1 MKYCLFESGDVVGPL
16 TAEEISLRS
25 GFGPHTFV
33 CPEEHSEDEAY
44 WKEACAYADFGFE
57 PEVPLTEASSADES
71 LSNEKSAPNPPLS
84 VESKTDMPP
93 AVLETFPEPSQK
105 EEPSS
110 LSAARPISAILL
122 EAAEEKS
129 LEETTAA
136 AEKETFASPD
146 QAVSAPAPEDTK
158 TEEPVVD
165 FQTVSGAKPSPIEEY
180 FNTIRSGDLGNI
192 LGIPDAK
199 ENSDMS
205 LSRAMRSQ
213 FEKTEPPAG
222 PVSEEELKDPFDA
235 FSSVPDAPSQTFLES
250 AEPAAFPSQPAKEPE
265 NVSLEPSSEDVLPT
279 GATAAA
285 QDAGMTLEPLP
296 PQKDEKTAAGTD
308 VSVSSGPDDASA
320 KEEARLPSVNQ
331 NFPSSGNFPA
341 YSAPKEPKTP
351 DAVTTILNGKL
362 DVKKE
367 ESDLV
372 EPIKAVEPLERE
384 QTAASSSADSSAP
397 VFTPKE
403 QKHGKGKQLFFIF
416 GVLILLAGVLLRL
429 SASQL
434 ASNPNVS
441 PRPAEES
448 AVPVPPAAETA
459 RPEPVVPQVPAVQ
472 TPSEPTDPLELSKQV
487 AQRHELGKGRGTVE
501 EYLNKRYAAELA
513 AGYSS
518 AWSSE
523 PLHRNVYVVKYRL
536 AKARKEPIVYIF
548 QTDVSKK
555 KLTGALNN
563 ITLDLVGKIRD

>member
-44 WKEACAYADFGFE
+44 WKEACAYADFRFE
-57 PEVPLTEASSADES
+57 PETSLTEESPADGNPS
-71 LSNEKSAPNPPLS
+71 REKSAQNPPVLS
-84 VESKTDMPP
+84 ENKADISS
-93 AVLETFPEPSQK
+93 APSQTK
-105 EEPSS
+105 AESS
-110 LSAARPISAILL
+110 LSAARSISAVLL
-122 EAAEEKS
+122 EASEEKNR
-129 LEETTAA
+129 EEPSVP
-136 AEKETFASPD
+136 AEKETFSSPE
-146 QAVSAPAPEDTK
+146 QAPSADAPADTK
-158 TEEPVVD
+158 TEKPAVD
-165 FQTVSGAKPSPIEEY
+165 FQIVSGAKPSPIEEY

-222 PVSEEELKDPFDA
+222 PISEEELKDPFDA
-235 FSSVPDAPSQTFLES
+235 FSPALGAPSQTFLDS
-250 AEPAAFPSQPAKEPE
+250 AQQLFPSQPSKEPE
-265 NVSLEPSSEDVLPT
+265 NDEPEYSAENTPPSQ
-279 GATAAA
+279 ATAVA
-285 QDAGMTLEPLP
+285 QEAGAMLEPLP
-296 PQKDEKTAAGTD
+296 PQKEEKSAAGTD
-308 VSVSSGPDDASA
+308 VSPAPAAVSA
-320 KEEARLPSVNQ
+320 EEAQLPLANQ
-331 NFPSSGNFPA
+331 KFHSSGNFPA
-341 YSAPKEPKTP
+341 YSAPKKPKTP
-351 DAVTTILNGKL
+351 DAVTTILDGKL

-367 ESDLV
+367 ESDLM
-372 EPIKAVEPLERE
+372 EPIKAVEPLGRE
-384 QTAASSSADSSAP
+384 QTVSSPAAEPPVPSAP
-397 VFTPKE
+397 VFILGE
-403 QKHGKGKQLFFIF
+403 QKQGKGKRLFFVF

-429 SASQL
+429 SASQIS
-434 ASNPNVS
+434 SNSDVS
-441 PRPAEES
+441 PRPAAGPVVS
-448 AVPVPPAAETA
+448 VPQPAVENI
-459 RPEPVVPQVPAVQ
+459 RPEPVVPPLPEVKAPAA
-472 TPSEPTDPLELSKQV
+472 PTDPLELSKQV